1 MLNTKRL
8 KMLEKND
15 NLQNET
21 VDGKKIDT
29 VLDTS
34 VSNEKDKALH
44 SIAAS
49 NAADSE
55 DNSLSENNDIP
66 QKDYEKLSME
76 DLTEELKNLFSNY
89 KVTAIKEYAEEIKK
103 EFFTKYNDYIE
114 EKKEAFLEENPEAAE
129 SDFNYI
135 FPLKNTFETYFNEFR
150 NKKNAYYKELQENLN
165 VNLEKRLNIIENLRK
180 LVDDAENMGDALKS
194 LTELREEWKN
204 VGPIPKDKYNHVW
217 NNFHFHIERFYDQLH
232 LDRES
237 RDLDFKYNLEQKQ
250 KIITRAEELLQEDDI
265 IKSFRELQTLHR
277 IWREEIGPVDR
288 EIREEIWGKFSDITK
303 QLHDKREQ
311 LFESLRKV
319 EVDNLNLK
327 VVIISEIDSISK
339 EKINNHNAWQ
349 NQIKKVDALRNRFF
363 SIGKVPV
370 ENNEEVWQLFK
381 LATRNFNQN
390 KNNFYKEL
398 KREQQENYTKKIA
411 LIEKANSLK
420 DNEDFNKVTPIMK
433 QIQEDWKTIGH
444 VPKKYSDKLWKE
456 FKEACNHY
464 FDQLHKFRNQEND
477 VESLAYAK
485 KKEYLDLLKGFQLS
499 GDHKTDL
506 DEIKNHIQNW
516 KSLGK
521 VSHNKRFIETK
532 FNKILDVLFD
542 KLSLSK
548 RETESVKFNNRLDD
562 LVGQNDQ
569 KKLQYEINFIQR
581 KIEEINSNILQ
592 LENNIQFITN
602 ATSDN
607 PFVKEVMKSI
617 AKQEDEAKI
626 WKDKLEQVKNL
637 NL

>member
-15 NLQNET
+15 NLQNDT

-34 VSNEKDKALH
+34 VSNEKEQALD
-44 SIAAS
+44 SITAS

-55 DNSLSENNDIP
+55 DNSLSESNDIP

-76 DLTEELKNLFSNY
+76 ELTEELKNLFSNY

-103 EFFTKYNDYIE
+103 EFFRKYNDFID
-114 EKKEAFLEENPEAAE
+114 EKKEAFLEENPEAVE

-135 FPLKNTFETYFNEFR
+135 FPLKNTFETHFNEFR

-180 LVDDAENMGDALKS
+180 LVDDADNMGDALKS

-204 VGPIPKDKYNHVW
+204 AGPIPKDKYNHVW

-250 KIITRAEELLQEDDI
+250 KIITRAEELLQEDDV

-288 EIREEIWGKFSDITK
+288 EIREEIWSKFSDITK
-303 QLHDKREQ
+303 QLHDKRES

-319 EVDNLNLK
+319 EVENLNLK
-327 VVIISEIDSISK
+327 VVIISEIDAISK

-349 NQIKKVDALRNRFF
+349 NQIKKVDALRHRFF
-363 SIGKVPV
+363 TIGKVPT

-398 KREQQENYTKKIA
+398 KREQQENYTKKMA
-411 LIEKANSLK
+411 LIEKANALK
-420 DNEDFNKVTPIMK
+420 DNDDFNKVTPIMK

-477 VESLAYAK
+477 VESLSYAK

-499 GDHKTDL
+499 GDHRTDL

-516 KSLGK
+516 KSLGR

-548 RETESVKFNNRLDD
+548 RETESVKFNNRLED
-562 LVGQNDQ
+562 LVDQNDK

-581 KIEEINSNILQ
+581 KIEEINSSILQ
-592 LENNIQFITN
+592 LENNLQFITN

-617 AKQEDEAKI
+617 AKQEAEAKI
-626 WKDKLEQVKNL
+626 WKDKLEQIKNL
-637 NL
+637 DL